1 MGVDSMNSY
10 LADFLTMDLDKHLD
24 NIIDFFFDFGAGFLS
39 NLLFSFF
46 GLILLAIV
54 FVFPLVIS
62 KIVAR
67 IEEEHPKYAVII
79 DIGLILIVALVAI
92 FVLILFFGISRGVSS
107 TTPFYGS
114 EYRLKLYYGE
124 AVAKYIGVVYS
135 LLINNCLLKK
145 YFVKF
150 KIEKYYKPIFAA
162 FFVVFMFMFYYFYY
176 LCSLM

>member
-1 MGVDSMNSY
+1 MNSY
-10 LADFLTMDLDKHLD
+10 LAEFLTMGLDKHLICIL
-24 NIIDFFFDFGAGFLS
+24 NFFFEFGAGFLS

-135 LLINNCLLKK
+135 LLINNCLLNS
-145 YFVKF
+145 
-150 KIEKYYKPIFAA
+150 I
-162 FFVVFMFMFYYFYY
+162 
-176 LCSLM
+176 SLHVEINF